1 MARFLVPA
9 ALLALAVGTV
19 AGGAHAQQ
27 PAVATPAS
35 QNGTL
40 LSVSA
45 QGESKRVP
53 DVATLSTGVVT
64 QAADSSAA
72 MQANAQ
78 QMNRV
83 MTAIRDAGIVE
94 RDIRTSGISISPRY
108 RHTEDETP
116 QISGYEARNTVN
128 VTVRDISKLGQVLDV
143 LVASGA
149 NQVHGPQFEIGEPEE
164 AYNEARRAALDAAR
178 SRAGLYADELGL
190 KVRRIVSISE
200 GGGFMPPPM
209 QMMASRAMDSY
220 ESTPVS
226 PGESTLSVNLDVVFE
241 LGR

>member
-1 MARFLVPA
+1 MARFLFP
-9 ALLALAVGTV
+9 ALLAVAVGAA
-19 AGGAHAQQ
+19 AGSAHAQQ
-27 PAVATPAS
+27 PSPAAQAS
-35 QNGTL
+35 QTGTL

-78 QMNRV
+78 QMNQV
-83 MTAIRDAGIVE
+83 MAAIREAGIAE
-94 RDIRTSGISISPRY
+94 RDVRTSGISISPRY
-108 RHTEDETP
+108 RHTEN
-116 QISGYEARNTVN
+116 EARNTVN
-128 VTVRDISKLGQVLDV
+128 VTVRDISKLGQVMDV

-149 NQVHGPQFEIGEPEE
+149 NQIHGPQFEIGEPEE
-164 AYNEARRAALDAAR
+164 AYNEARRAALETAQARAA
-178 SRAGLYADELGL
+178 LYADTLDL
-190 KVRRIVSISE
+190 QVRRIVSISE

-209 QMMASRAMDSY
+209 RMMAARAMDSA

-226 PGESTLSVNLDVVFE
+226 PGESTLSVSLDVVFE

>member
-1 MARFLVPA
+1 MARFPIPA
-9 ALLALAVGTV
+9 ALLALAMSCA
-19 AGGAHAQQ
+19 AGGVHAQQ
-27 PAVATPAS
+27 PAPLAQAS
-35 QNGTL
+35 QTGTL

-45 QGESKRVP
+45 RGESKRVP

-64 QAADSSAA
+64 QAADAGAA

-78 QMNRV
+78 QMTRV
-83 MTAIRDAGIVE
+83 MAAIREAGIAE
-94 RDIRTSGISISPRY
+94 RDVRTSGVGISPQYRY
-108 RHTEDETP
+108 AEGETP

-128 VTVRDISKLGQVLDV
+128 FTVRDISKLGQVLDA

-149 NQVHGPQFEIGEPEE
+149 NQVHGPQFEIGEPET
-164 AYNEARRAALDAAR
+164 AYDEARRAAIETAR
-178 SRAGLYADELGL
+178 SRAGLYADALGL

-200 GGGFMPPPM
+200 GGGFVPPPM
-209 QMMASRAMDSY
+209 PMMAARAMDSF

>member
-1 MARFLVPA
+1 MARFLFP
-9 ALLALAVGTV
+9 ALLAVAVGAA
-19 AGGAHAQQ
+19 AGSAHAQQ
-27 PAVATPAS
+27 PTSAAQAS
-35 QNGTL
+35 QTGTL

-83 MTAIRDAGIVE
+83 MAAIREAGIAE
-94 RDIRTSGISISPRY
+94 RDVRTSGISISPRY
-108 RHTEDETP
+108 RHTENEAP
-116 QISGYEARNTVN
+116 QINGYEARNTVN
-128 VTVRDISKLGQVLDV
+128 VTVRDISKLGQVMDV

-149 NQVHGPQFEIGEPEE
+149 NQIHGPQFEIGEPEE
-164 AYNEARRAALDAAR
+164 AYNEARRAALEIAQARAA
-178 SRAGLYADELGL
+178 LYADTLDL
-190 KVRRIVSISE
+190 QVRRIVSISE

-209 QMMASRAMDSY
+209 RMMAARAMDSA